1 MPWHPM
7 CKEQPREPGTMHPC
21 DAQKRF
27 HADRVVLCIWVLFLS
42 LFMFTGHGE
51 TPEEESPARNTYV
64 LRGSHACPPY
74 QFMEKGK
81 VTGFSV
87 ELVLAIARTME
98 LDLHIALGPEPY
110 VRRLLETEQVDG
122 VLGIIQHQAS
132 PVSADTSFP
141 LVKSSYT
148 LFVRRGT
155 PIKSLED
162 VQNATIILLSGYN
175 TEALLEKTGFQGNI
189 RQIPSPVV
197 AFERLARGDGD
208 ALLMEH
214 RQGTY
219 LRWLLNRNTV
229 VPAVENLFP
238 CAISIVIAKEH
249 ETFKQQLNEGLRKII
264 ASGEFFDI
272 WTRWFKDSLRP
283 VPNLTF
289 QYLGWTLSFV
299 VALLF
304 IIAMWIV
311 LLQRTVK
318 NRTKAL
324 REREEQYRT
333 LFENGNDALFVVQ
346 DRLINCNQRACELMG
361 VSRETVLN
369 ARLEEFSPA
378 LQPDGSES
386 CSAFRKRVEAA
397 LSGKPQIFNW
407 MYVRA
412 DGVPVYTEVS
422 LRALPGS
429 SEPLY
434 IAAVR
439 DLSPR
444 IKAEQAARRQQD
456 LVRAITATSP
466 VGIVMLDTEGVIT
479 FANAHAEHI
488 LRLES
493 VSLEQ
498 RTYNDPRWYITDMN
512 GGPFPDEDLPF
523 HRVKRTG
530 KPAYDIVHAIE
541 HPEGGKTILSVSAAP
556 LLADTGEFDG
566 VVAILENIT
575 AKVEEE
581 AERETHWQ
589 RLERQQAK
597 LIHIARTMS
606 LTENNFT
613 DLFQLIVTSAAEVLA
628 VSFSSL
634 WVLNENHTR
643 LRCIAS
649 SSGEMEPVQ
658 NTKDLDISACPAYLE
673 ALEAGRHVDA
683 ADARHDP
690 RTVDLVERY
699 LDPNKVGALLDAPVR
714 LGGKLTGV
722 LCNEHHDSVR
732 YWHPD
737 ELQFAAELADQA
749 AQALAFQDRFR
760 AERERQALE
769 AQIQQAQKL
778 ESLGIL
784 AGGIAHDFNNLLTAI
799 LGNVDLAILD
809 IPETSPAEAALNEIK
824 TVANRAA
831 DLCRSML
838 SYAGRDR
845 LFAQPLNLNEEIRQT
860 TQMMA
865 SLITRNTRVL
875 YRFGE
880 KLPLVNAD
888 KSQMQQVVMNLMLNA
903 AESIKD
909 GKGTITVNT
918 FRVECDAAY
927 FKQGHFT
934 NIPAEGVYAAIEI
947 SDTGSGMDA
956 ATQEKIFNP
965 FFSTKFVGRGMGLS
979 AVLGIVHRHKG
990 CIRTESK
997 PNEGSVFTVLLPGD
1011 AEVCPAPKPGD
1022 TATAS
1027 YDGSSGILLVDGNSI
1042 SRDVTTRIL
1051 TRLGY
1056 TVHHAGDPV
1065 EAANYLRR
1073 EPDSVQCILLD
1084 HAWNDVIV
1092 GEQIESLRPLCNGA
1106 PMILATDLEKQEAQR
1121 LYGLLGFTEFLV
1133 KPLRVNILAA
1143 RLGALIKR

>member
-7 CKEQPREPGTMHPC
+7 CKEQPREPGIMHPC

-27 HADRVVLCIWVLFLS
+27 HADRVVLCIWVLVLS

-87 ELVLAIARTME
+87 ELVLAIARIMQ

-132 PVSADTSFP
+132 PVSADTSVP

-162 VQNATIILLSGYN
+162 VQKATIILLSGHN

-189 RQIPSPVV
+189 RQIPSP
-197 AFERLARGDGD
+197 ARGDGD

-238 CAISIVIAKEH
+238 CAISIVVAKEN
-249 ETFKQQLNEGLRKII
+249 ETFKQQLDEGLRKII

-272 WTRWFKDSLRP
+272 WTRWFK
-283 VPNLTF
+283 
-289 QYLGWTLSFV
+289 
-299 VALLF
+299 
-304 IIAMWIV
+304 

-386 CSAFRKRVEAA
+386 RSAFRKRVEAA

-530 KPAYDIVHAIE
+530 KPGPRHRTSRRRQDHII
-541 HPEGGKTILSVSAAP
+541 GQCGAP
-556 LLADTGEFDG
+556 
-566 VVAILENIT
+566 
-575 AKVEEE
+575 
-581 AERETHWQ
+581 
-589 RLERQQAK
+589 
-597 LIHIARTMS
+597 
-606 LTENNFT
+606 
-613 DLFQLIVTSAAEVLA
+613 
-628 VSFSSL
+628 
-634 WVLNENHTR
+634 
-643 LRCIAS
+643 
-649 SSGEMEPVQ
+649 
-658 NTKDLDISACPAYLE
+658 AC
-673 ALEAGRHVDA
+673 
-683 ADARHDP
+683 
-690 RTVDLVERY
+690 RY
-699 LDPNKVGALLDAPVR
+699 
-714 LGGKLTGV
+714 
-722 LCNEHHDSVR
+722 
-732 YWHPD
+732 
-737 ELQFAAELADQA
+737 
-749 AQALAFQDRFR
+749 
-760 AERERQALE
+760 
-769 AQIQQAQKL
+769 
-778 ESLGIL
+778 
-784 AGGIAHDFNNLLTAI
+784 GGI
-799 LGNVDLAILD
+799 
-809 IPETSPAEAALNEIK
+809 
-824 TVANRAA
+824 
-831 DLCRSML
+831 
-838 SYAGRDR
+838 
-845 LFAQPLNLNEEIRQT
+845 
-860 TQMMA
+860 
-865 SLITRNTRVL
+865 
-875 YRFGE
+875 
-880 KLPLVNAD
+880 
-888 KSQMQQVVMNLMLNA
+888 
-903 AESIKD
+903 
-909 GKGTITVNT
+909 
-918 FRVECDAAY
+918 
-927 FKQGHFT
+927 
-934 NIPAEGVYAAIEI
+934 
-947 SDTGSGMDA
+947 
-956 ATQEKIFNP
+956 
-965 FFSTKFVGRGMGLS
+965 
-979 AVLGIVHRHKG
+979 
-990 CIRTESK
+990 
-997 PNEGSVFTVLLPGD
+997 
-1011 AEVCPAPKPGD
+1011 
-1022 TATAS
+1022 
-1027 YDGSSGILLVDGNSI
+1027 
-1042 SRDVTTRIL
+1042 
-1051 TRLGY
+1051 
-1056 TVHHAGDPV
+1056 
-1065 EAANYLRR
+1065 
-1073 EPDSVQCILLD
+1073 
-1084 HAWNDVIV
+1084 
-1092 GEQIESLRPLCNGA
+1092 
-1106 PMILATDLEKQEAQR
+1106 
-1121 LYGLLGFTEFLV
+1121 
-1133 KPLRVNILAA
+1133 
-1143 RLGALIKR
+1143 